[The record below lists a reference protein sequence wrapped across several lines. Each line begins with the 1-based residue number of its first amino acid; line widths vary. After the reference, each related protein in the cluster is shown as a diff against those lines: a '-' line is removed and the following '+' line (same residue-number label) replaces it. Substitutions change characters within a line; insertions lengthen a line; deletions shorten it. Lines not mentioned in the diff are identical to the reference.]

1 MSYQVTVTNVLA
13 RPTAVV
19 PATTTWQEFPALWR
33 ELMDEVWACLHAGGI
48 NRGCRNMM
56 LYWDD
61 VPHVEVGVELLVP
74 CPLTGRV
81 VASALPAGQ
90 VAMTVH
96 RGPYSGLAAAHRA
109 VLDWWATQRRSC
121 QGVDRGLLP
130 VEMTALFPAAC
141 HFRVGDSGV
150 RTRTQSTPFV
160 HGFSVMVSA
169 EPTGKCPTKWATATS

>member
-1 MSYQVTVTNVLA
+1 MSYQVRVTDVVA

-19 PATTTWQEFPALWR
+19 PATTTWQQFPTLWR
-33 ELMDEVWACLHAGGI
+33 ELLDEGWACLHAGGI
-48 NRGCRNMM
+48 YRGCRIIM

-96 RGPYSGLAAAHRA
+96 RGPYTGLEAAHRA
-109 VLDWWATQRRSC
+109 VLDWCVA
-121 QGVDRGLLP
+121 QGKQPVGTRWEVYGPHNDDPAEVWTEVYYLL
-130 VEMTALFPAAC
+130 
-141 HFRVGDSGV
+141 R
-150 RTRTQSTPFV
+150 
-160 HGFSVMVSA
+160 
-169 EPTGKCPTKWATATS
+169 